1 MKLLLTFSRKGKAD
15 PGREP
20 VIARVV
26 KETGVLINVE
36 KANIDSMAG
45 EVLID
50 VPDSSADQ
58 IRRRLE
64 DLGVSV
70 RVMENAIARD
80 EEECVDCGGAC
91 ISICPQEVFSFDAEW
106 RLSVS
111 AERCVLC
118 GKCIRACPHG
128 ALSQQG

>member
-1 MKLLLTFSRKGKAD
+1 MKLLLAFSRRGQHD

-26 KETGVLINVE
+26 KETGVLVNVE

-45 EVLID
+45 EMLID
-50 VPDSSADQ
+50 VPDADAALVRQ
-58 IRRRLE
+58 RLE
-64 DLGVSV
+64 EMGVTV

-80 EEECVDCGGAC
+80 EAECVDCGAC
-91 ISICPQEVFSFDAEW
+91 ISVCPQEVFSFDEEW
-106 RLSVS
+106 RIRVS
-111 AERCVLC
+111 SERCVLC
-118 GKCIRACPHG
+118 GKCIQACPHG

>member
-1 MKLLLTFSRKGKAD
+1 MKLLLSFTRRGQRD

-45 EVLID
+45 EVLVD
-50 VPDSSADQ
+50 VPDADADLV
-58 IRRRLE
+58 RRRLE
-64 DLGVSV
+64 EMGVTV
-70 RVMENAIARD
+70 RVMENAIALD
-80 EEECVDCGGAC
+80 ETECVDCGAC
-91 ISICPQEVFSFDAEW
+91 ISVCPQEVFSFDAEW
-106 RLSVS
+106 RLSVR

>member
-1 MKLLLTFSRKGKAD
+1 MKLLLIFSRKGKAD

-45 EVLID
+45 EVLVD
-50 VPDSSADQ
+50 VPDADADLV
-58 IRRRLE
+58 RRRLE
-64 DLGVSV
+64 EMGVTV
-70 RVMENAIARD
+70 RVMENAIALD
-80 EEECVDCGGAC
+80 ETECVDCGAC
-91 ISICPQEVFSFDAEW
+91 ISVCPQEVFSFDAEW
-106 RLSVS
+106 RLSVR

>member
-1 MKLLLTFSRKGKAD
+1 MKLLLTFSRKGDHD

-45 EVLID
+45 EVLVD
-50 VPDSSADQ
+50 VPDGDADLIQ
-58 IRRRLE
+58 RRFE
-64 DLGVSV
+64 EMGVSV
-70 RVMENAIARD
+70 RAVVDAIIRD
-80 EEECVDCGGAC
+80 EEECVDCGAC
-91 ISICPQEVFSFDAEW
+91 ISVCPQEVFSFDPEW
-106 RLSVS
+106 RLCVN

-118 GKCIRACPHG
+118 GRCIQACPHG
-128 ALSQQG
+128 ALSQQE

>member
-1 MKLLLTFSRKGKAD
+1 
-15 PGREP
+15 

-45 EVLID
+45 EVLVD
-50 VPDSSADQ
+50 VPDADADLV
-58 IRRRLE
+58 RRRLE
-64 DLGVSV
+64 EMGVTV
-70 RVMENAIARD
+70 RVMENAIALD
-80 EEECVDCGGAC
+80 ETECVDCGAC
-91 ISICPQEVFSFDAEW
+91 ISVCPQEVFSFDAEW
-106 RLSVS
+106 RLSVR

>member
-1 MKLLLTFSRKGKAD
+1 MKLLLSFSRKGKAD

-50 VPDSSADQ
+50 VPDRDADLV
-58 IRRRLE
+58 RRRLE
-64 DLGVSV
+64 EMGVAV
-70 RVMENAIARD
+70 HVMENAITLD
-80 EEECVDCGGAC
+80 EAECVDCGAC
-91 ISICPQEVFSFDAEW
+91 ISVCPQEVFSFDEEW
-106 RLSVS
+106 RLRVI

>member
-1 MKLLLTFSRKGKAD
+1 MKLLLVFTRRGQND

-20 VIARVV
+20 VIARAV

-50 VPDSSADQ
+50 VPDEDADLV
-58 IRRRLE
+58 RRRLAE
-64 DLGVSV
+64 MGVAV
-70 RVMENAIARD
+70 RVMENAIALD
-80 EEECVDCGGAC
+80 EAECIDCGAC
-91 ISICPQEVFSFDAEW
+91 ISVCPQGVFSFDEEW
-106 RLSVS
+106 RLRVNS
-111 AERCVLC
+111 ERCVLC
-118 GKCIRACPHG
+118 GKCIRACPHS

>member
-1 MKLLLTFSRKGKAD
+1 MKLLLTCSRKGRGD

-50 VPDSSADQ
+50 VPDGDAERVQ
-58 IRRRLE
+58 RRLE
-64 DLGVSV
+64 ELGVSV
-70 RVMENAIARD
+70 RVMENAIVRD
-80 EEECVDCGGAC
+80 EEECVDCGAC
-91 ISICPQEVFSFDAEW
+91 ISICPQEVFSFDEEW
-106 RLSVS
+106 KLRVRS
-111 AERCVLC
+111 ERCVLC
-118 GKCIRACPHG
+118 GKCIQACPHG

>member
-1 MKLLLTFSRKGKAD
+1 MKLLLTFSRRGQHD
-15 PGREP
+15 SGREP

-50 VPDSSADQ
+50 VPDSDADLV
-58 IRRRLE
+58 RRRLAE
-64 DLGVSV
+64 MGVAV
-70 RVMENAIARD
+70 RVMENAIALD
-80 EEECVDCGGAC
+80 EAECVDCGAC
-91 ISICPQEVFSFDAEW
+91 ISVCPQEVFSFDEEW
-106 RLSVS
+106 RLQVS
-111 AERCVLC
+111 GERCVLC
-118 GKCIRACPHG
+118 GKCILACPHS

>member
-1 MKLLLTFSRKGKAD
+1 MKLLLTFSRRGQHD
-15 PGREP
+15 SGREP

-50 VPDSSADQ
+50 VPDSDADL
-58 IRRRLE
+58 IRQRLAE
-64 DLGVSV
+64 MGVAV
-70 RVMENAIARD
+70 RVMENAIALD
-80 EEECVDCGGAC
+80 EAECVDCGAC
-91 ISICPQEVFSFDAEW
+91 ISVCPQEVFSFDEEW
-106 RLSVS
+106 RLQVS
-111 AERCVLC
+111 GERCVLC
-118 GKCIRACPHG
+118 GKCILACPHS

>member
-1 MKLLLTFSRKGKAD
+1 MKLLLTFSRKGKTD

-45 EVLID
+45 EVLVD
-50 VPDSSADQ
+50 VPDADADLV
-58 IRRRLE
+58 RRRLE
-64 DLGVSV
+64 EAGVTV

-80 EEECVDCGGAC
+80 EAECVDCGAC
-91 ISICPQEVFSFDAEW
+91 ISVCPQEVFSFDEDW
-106 RLSVS
+106 RIRVS
-111 AERCVLC
+111 SERCVLC
-118 GKCIRACPHG
+118 GKCIQACPHG

>member
-1 MKLLLTFSRKGKAD
+1 MKLLLAFTRKGKAD

-50 VPDSSADQ
+50 VPDADAALV
-58 IRRRLE
+58 RRRLE
-64 DLGVSV
+64 EMGVAV
-70 RVMENAIARD
+70 RVMENAIIRD
-80 EEECVDCGGAC
+80 EDECVDCGAC
-91 ISICPQEVFSFDAEW
+91 ISVCPQEVFSFDVEW
-106 RLSVS
+106 RLCVDS
-111 AERCVLC
+111 ERCVLC
-118 GKCIRACPHG
+118 GKCIRACPHS

>member
-1 MKLLLTFSRKGKAD
+1 MKLLLTFSRRGKAD

-50 VPDSSADQ
+50 VPDTDADLV
-58 IRRRLE
+58 RRCLDE
-64 DLGVSV
+64 MGVLV
-70 RVMENAIARD
+70 RVMENAIALD
-80 EEECVDCGGAC
+80 EEECVDCGAC
-91 ISICPQEVFSFDAEW
+91 ISVCPQEVFAFDEEW
-106 RLSVS
+106 RLRVKS
-111 AERCVLC
+111 ERCVLC
-118 GKCIRACPHG
+118 GKCIQACPHG